1 MRRMP
6 RYPLFVPLTG
16 FALLLSGCDSGKYT
30 PLPETGA
37 TLEGKITYKDQNVLV
52 GLVIAKGAE
61 GPSAQDFIGE
71 DGRYK
76 LQNVPLGEV
85 TIAVNV
91 KAGDGNNMSKHMA
104 GKAVPRTIFIPEKY
118 TDPKTSDIKT
128 KVEKG
133 ENKFD
138 IIIPTK

>member
-6 RYPLFVPLTG
+6 KYPLFVPLTG

-37 TLEGKITYKDQNVLV
+37 TLEGKVTYGNQDILV
-52 GLVIAKGAE
+52 GLVIVTGGE

-76 LQNVPLGEV
+76 LKNVPLGQV

-91 KAGDGNNMSKHMA
+91 KAGDGNLMSKRMS
-104 GKAVPRTIFIPEKY
+104 GQKVPKTILIPEKY
-118 TDPKTSDIKT
+118 TDPKTSEIKT